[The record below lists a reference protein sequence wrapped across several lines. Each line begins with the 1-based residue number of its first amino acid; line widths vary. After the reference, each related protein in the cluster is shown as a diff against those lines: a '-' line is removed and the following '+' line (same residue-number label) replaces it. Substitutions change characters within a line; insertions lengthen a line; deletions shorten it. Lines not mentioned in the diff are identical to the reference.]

1 MTILSEADRSIYQ
14 QEFAARLPAKLFDAH
29 VHIWEKNAFPPDF
42 QFATRAVGNRFGG
55 EFPLSL
61 WRQAMQELLPGQS
74 VGMLCFGFPHD
85 AADRGKVPAVSAAE
99 EFASVLVSPADP
111 AELLAQRLASS
122 AAVGVKPYLNYAA
135 AHYRKSASEVEVF
148 DLLTD
153 SQLELLNAAGL
164 AVTLHIPRSGRFAD
178 PLNQHQMLAL
188 CQRYP
193 RISFIFAH
201 IGRAFYLRNIL
212 ESNLDEL
219 AGCGNAYFDT
229 AMVNHVDVL
238 KYAFDHFPA
247 ERMLFGSDAPIALL
261 HGKSVEVNHQYVY
274 LMGEDYDVGTSI
286 RDTEHAVQFT
296 TFFYEQLRAILE
308 ATPEK
313 SLENVLYHN
322 AVNLFRSIA
331 KHEDRSAAL
340 LSRAL

>member
-1 MTILSEADRSIYQ
+1 MNILTEADQRIYQ
-14 QEFAARLPAKLFDAH
+14 QEFAARLPKKLFDAH
-29 VHIWEKNAFPPDF
+29 VHVWQKNGFPADF
-42 QFATRAVGNRFGG
+42 QFAPRACANRFGG
-55 EFPLSL
+55 EFPLAL
-61 WRQAMQELLPGQS
+61 WRKTMQELLPEQQ
-74 VGMLCFGFPHD
+74 VGLLCFGYPHD
-85 AADRGKVPAVSAAE
+85 AADRGKVPEVTDAD
-99 EFASVLVSPADP
+99 EFSSVLVSPADAP
-111 AELLAQRLASS
+111 ELLAQRLAES

-148 DLLTD
+148 DMLTE

-178 PLNQHQMLAL
+178 PLNQRQMLAL

-201 IGRAFYLRNIL
+201 IGRAYFMRNIL

-219 AGCGNAYFDT
+219 AGCPNAYFDT

-238 KYAFDHFPA
+238 KYTFDHFPA
-247 ERMLFGSDAPIALL
+247 ERILFGSDAPIALL

-274 LMGEDYDVGTSI
+274 LMGEDYDIGTAI
-286 RDTEHAVQFT
+286 RDTEHVVEFT

-313 SLENVLYHN
+313 SLKNVFYHN

-331 KHEDRSAAL
+331 QK
-340 LSRAL
+340 